1 HADRLVDVYIE
12 QELAESQGAFI
23 RLAMNAVPA
32 ALFLRYRRRFVM
44 SSKEARLWSVMSWL
58 ALIMFAVLATTGFT
72 TALDRLALYIIP
84 LQLAVFANLPD
95 AIGRPNG
102 RNSSIV
108 LCILAYYALV
118 QFIWLNFAAH
128 SNEWVP
134 YTLGFSVDW
143 LLTPEGQRTLATEG
157 TTLRIYG
164 VEP

>member
-32 ALFLRYRRRFVM
+32 VLFLWYRRRFVM
-44 SSKEARLWSVMSWL
+44 APKEVRLWRVMSWL
-58 ALIMFAVLATTGFT
+58 ALIMFAVLLTTGFT

-95 AIGRPNG
+95 ALGRPNG
-102 RNSSIV
+102 KNSSIV
-108 LCILAYYALV
+108 ICILAYYALV
-118 QFIWLNFAAH
+118 QFVWLNFAGH

-134 YTLGFSVDW
+134 YTLGWSMDW
-143 LLTPEGQRTLATEG
+143 LYSPEGQSTLDARG
-157 TTLRIYG
+157 TYLRIFG
-164 VEP
+164 IED